1 LAARADEH
9 FLSYNPPVGRAGA
22 FKDRPLWRRLQTIH
36 HEIKEG
42 RRPNTSSLADK
53 LSVSSKTVQR
63 DIDYLRDELDAPIEF
78 DREANGYRYARSDY
92 VLPFLPVDGNDLFSI
107 GVAAQVFAL
116 FGGTPLARDLK
127 ACYERLARLMP
138 PAVRLRPEIV
148 MEKLALRAP
157 FRPVREET
165 WQAVSEAM
173 QRGVVLS
180 IRYHRPGGPAEEP
193 RRVRP
198 YALVLSGRD
207 WMVLAEDESD
217 GVVKSFYLARV
228 EEATLTE
235 RRYVIPRSFD
245 ANAFFQDTF
254 GLFVGG
260 GPPFRFRVRFSRGVS
275 DEIREQKWHPNQ
287 KIEGAAGG
295 EVVLELPARSI
306 QEARRFVL
314 QYGEDARVLSPPELV
329 EDVREQAKRL
339 VRVYGRRE
347 ARAAQRG
354 AASQSRTE
362 GGRRKAK
369 ERKRS

>member
-1 LAARADEH
+1 M
-9 FLSYNPPVGRAGA
+9 GRAGA

-42 RRPNTSSLADK
+42 RRPNTSSLARS

-63 DIDYLRDELDAPIEF
+63 DIDYLRDELGAPIEF
-78 DREANGYRYARSDY
+78 DRESNGYRYARSDY

-148 MEKLALRAP
+148 MEKLALRSP

-165 WQAVSEAM
+165 WQAVSEAL
-173 QRGVVLS
+173 QRGLVLS
-180 IRYHRPGGPAEEP
+180 IRYHRPGGPAEDP
-193 RRVRP
+193 RLVRP
-198 YALVLSGRD
+198 YAFVLSGRD
-207 WMVLAEDESD
+207 WMMLAEDEAA
-217 GVVKSFYLARV
+217 GVVKSFYLARLEDTV
-228 EEATLTE
+228 LTD
-235 RRYVIPRSFD
+235 RRYTIPRSFD
-245 ANAFFQDTF
+245 ANAFFRDTF

-260 GPPFRFRVRFSRGVS
+260 GPAFRFRVRFSRDLS
-275 DEIREQKWHPNQ
+275 DEIREQQWHPNQ
-287 KIEGAAGG
+287 KIEGAPGG

-314 QYGEDARVLSPPELV
+314 QYGGDARVLSPPELV
-329 EDVREQAKRL
+329 ADLREQALRL
-339 VRVYGRRE
+339 SDTYGGRKAGGGRRE
-347 ARAAQRG
+347 AG
-354 AASQSRTE
+354 
-362 GGRRKAK
+362 KK
-369 ERKRS
+369 VRS